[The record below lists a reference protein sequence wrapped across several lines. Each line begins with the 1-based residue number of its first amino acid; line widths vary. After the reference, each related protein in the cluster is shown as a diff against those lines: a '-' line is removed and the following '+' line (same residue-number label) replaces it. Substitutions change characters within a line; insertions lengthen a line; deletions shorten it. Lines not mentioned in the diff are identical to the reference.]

1 MLRWKDLNP
10 IAEKGLN
17 YYISYRDTPRKRS
30 KVVIEDIRISIK
42 EGATLILGFAGMG
55 LIGPIITNTIV
66 EQIPDIKE
74 IGFITSD
81 LLPPISV
88 FYDGVLKHPFRLYYS
103 PQHNLIVGTSEV
115 PFQLTSAYNDLAKTI
130 CNWFLSDD
138 VRGKEIVVFQGILK
152 QGMIDDFPVYYATE
166 EHLTNI
172 FEKLK
177 LEKFER
183 GIITGPESTII
194 NEALTNR
201 INAIA
206 LFTYVYQIPTPE
218 GAAAIIEVLN
228 QIYNLNI
235 ETSKLIEEGKEIKTK
250 MLELAQK
257 TQQFQQ
263 QQLPSTGS
271 EGYNQFYQ

>member
-1 MLRWKDLNP
+1 MVKK
-10 IAEKGLN
+10 E
-17 YYISYRDTPRKRS
+17 YICENGKNS
-30 KVVIEDIRISIK
+30 KVVIEDISFQIR
-42 EGATLILGFAGMG
+42 EGATLLLGFAGMG

-103 PQHNLIVGTSEV
+103 PQHNLIVGISEV
-115 PFQLTSAYNDLAKTI
+115 PFQMTSAYNDLARTI
-130 CNWFLSDD
+130 CNWALSQD
-138 VRGKEIVVFQGILK
+138 VKAKEIVVFQGILK
-152 QGMIDDFPVYYATE
+152 QGMIDDFPVYFATE
-166 EHLTNI
+166 EGLNEK
-172 FEKLK
+172 FEKLN

-183 GIITGPESTII
+183 GIITGPEATII
-194 NEALTNR
+194 NEALINR
-201 INAIA
+201 LNAVA
-206 LFTYVYQIPTPE
+206 LFTHVYQIPTPE

-228 QIYNLNI
+228 EIYNLNI
-235 ETSKLIEEGKEIKTK
+235 ETSKLIEQGKEIKAK

-257 TQQFQQ
+257 TQQYQA
-263 QQLPSTGS
+263 QQLPSNGS